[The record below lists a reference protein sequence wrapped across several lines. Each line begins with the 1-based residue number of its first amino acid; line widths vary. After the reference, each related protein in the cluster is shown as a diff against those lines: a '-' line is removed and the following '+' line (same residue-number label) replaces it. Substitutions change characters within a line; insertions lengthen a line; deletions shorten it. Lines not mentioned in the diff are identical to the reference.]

1 MRSTF
6 RFLRVR
12 GIAIG
17 AHWSW
22 LVVAVLVAWSLAA
35 VVFPAAYPGLGGDAY
50 LVMGVVAAALFFGSV
65 LLHEL
70 GHALVALR
78 AGMELDEITLWLLGG
93 VAHLRGRPRSP
104 GVEFRVAIAG
114 PLVTLLLAC
123 VCYGVAL
130 TGRIAGWPPQV
141 IAVAEYLAL
150 LNVVVLVF
158 NLMPAL
164 PLDGGRVLRA
174 FLWHRKGGYPRATR
188 LSAAAGRGFG
198 LALVAVGLLGFFT
211 AGGVGALWLVLL
223 GWFLSQAARTEDE
236 DALARQSLR
245 GLTVGEVMRP
255 DPVTVPP
262 DITVDRFL
270 DIAAGARFST
280 FPVAEDGEPRG
291 LVSIRQAAA
300 VPAGERE
307 RRTVG
312 DIMIPADRV
321 PVAAPGDEVADTLD
335 VMRDDVHRVLVTEG
349 GRITGM
355 LTGSDVAHAME
366 VRLARGLPP
375 EHARGRR
382 RGVLLGAGLAVLVLL
397 AAGLL
402 LYRPPLVVITPGPAF
417 DVAGDVTIRG
427 RPVTPVNG
435 RYLATGVN
443 IGQPNALGAIIAGI
457 RPDQEVL
464 RASSVLPQ
472 GVPAEQYR
480 ERQRRLYEESRLVA
494 AAAGAR
500 AAGIDVPIGGTG
512 VEVTGTLP
520 DAPAHGVLRPGDVIV
535 AVDGRPVEHI
545 WRLQEIVS
553 ARPAGTVFTLTVDRQ
568 GVSVRERVASADL
581 PRLEQGAGLGIAG
594 QTRNLRVELPFEVS
608 FRERPQAAGPSAGL
622 AYATAVADLL
632 AAEDYA
638 RGRTVAATGTIRLDG
653 VVGEVGG
660 VTQKAFTADRAGAS
674 VFVVPAEEIG
684 EARQGGPNLPV
695 RGVETLRE
703 TLALLSGQA

>member
-35 VVFPAAYPGLGGDAY
+35 VVFPTAYPGLGGDAY

-78 AGMELDEITLWLLGG
+78 EGMELDEITLWLLGG

-174 FLWHRKGGYPRATR
+174 FLWHRKGGFPRATR

-211 AGGVGALWLVLL
+211 GGGVGALWLVLL
-223 GWFLSQAARTEDE
+223 GWFLSQAAQTEDQ

-280 FPVAEDGEPRG
+280 FPVTEDGEPRG

-300 VPAGERE
+300 VPAGERG
-307 RRTVG
+307 RRTVA
-312 DIMIPADRV
+312 DVMTPADRV

-335 VMRDDVHRVLVTEG
+335 AMRDDVHRLLVVEG
-349 GRITGM
+349 GRITGI
-355 LTGSDVAHAME
+355 LTGSDVAHALE

-375 EHARGRR
+375 EHVRGRR
-382 RGVLLGAGLAVLVLL
+382 RGVLLGAGLAVLVLF

-402 LYRPPLVVITPGPAF
+402 LYRPPLVVLTPGPTF
-417 DVAGDVTIRG
+417 DVAGDITIRG
-427 RPVTPVNG
+427 RAVTPVNG

-472 GVPAEQYR
+472 GVPAEQYL
-480 ERQRRLYEESRLVA
+480 ERQRRAYEESRLVA

-500 AAGIDVPIGGTG
+500 AAGLDVPISGTG
-512 VEVTGTLP
+512 VQVTGVLP
-520 DAPAHGVLRPGDVIV
+520 DAPAYGVLRPGDVIV
-535 AVDGRPVEHI
+535 AVDGRPVGHI

-581 PRLEQGAGLGIAG
+581 PRLDQGTGLGIAG

-632 AAEDYA
+632 ATEDYA
-638 RGRTVAATGTIRLDG
+638 RGRTIAATGTIRLDG
-653 VVGEVGG
+653 AVGEVGG
-660 VTQKAFTADRAGAS
+660 VTQKAFTAARAGAS
-674 VFVVPAEEIG
+674 VFVVPAEELG
-684 EARQGGPNLPV
+684 EARPGGPGLSV
-695 RGVETLRE
+695 RGVETLRQ
-703 TLALLSGQA
+703 TLTLLSGRA